1 MPTEVST
8 MILLDH
14 ERTLRFD
21 YDAIDWITELPQ
33 ARRGNRAPLQLWADA
48 NGFDT
53 GAMSILI
60 CAAARHEDRELTIEH
75 VRKALARTLKMR
87 RTTYKAINDAL
98 NAAINQ
104 SEMLGLFQGTRDEEG
119 DGNEAEGPTAATAAA
134 MTAALP
140 RAAMPTPTPT
150 RTTGDDA

>member
-8 MILLDH
+8 MITLDR

-21 YDAIDWITELPQ
+21 YDAIDWITELPP
-33 ARRGNRAPLQLWADA
+33 ARRANRPPLQLWADA

-60 CAAARHEDRELTIEH
+60 CAAARHEDRELTIDQ
-75 VRKALARTLKMR
+75 VRKALRSTLKMR

-98 NAAINQ
+98 NASINQ
-104 SEMLGLFQGTRDEEG
+104 SDMLGLFQPTADDEG
-119 DGNEAEGPTAATAAA
+119 ASDDAAEGPTRAAA
-134 MTAALP
+134 ASMTAALP
-140 RAAMPTPTPT
+140 RVPTTT
-150 RTTGDDA
+150 STGTTGTDA